1 MGAGALA
8 LTLRPGSFWRE
19 KMKSDFYLTRK
30 RILEEL
36 GAAETELETMEGEAL
51 TKCHRLHLAKS
62 LEKVRKA
69 LCATLVLGMEQR
81 V

>member
-1 MGAGALA
+1 
-8 LTLRPGSFWRE
+8 
-19 KMKSDFYLTRK
+19 MKPDFYLTRK

-36 GAAETELETMEGEAL
+36 GEAETELETIEPQGL
-51 TKCHRLHLAKS
+51 TRAQRAHLAKS
-62 LEKVRKA
+62 LDKVRKA